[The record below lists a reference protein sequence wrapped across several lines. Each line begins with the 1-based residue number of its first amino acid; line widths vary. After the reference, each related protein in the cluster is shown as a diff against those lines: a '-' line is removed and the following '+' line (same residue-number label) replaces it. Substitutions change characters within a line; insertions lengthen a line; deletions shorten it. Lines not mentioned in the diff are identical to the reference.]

1 MVRVALVQHA
11 ALLVSASGLWWKQ
24 AGLRPW
30 QSREEVLSGPFPS
43 KTLEEIAAVS
53 LSVLGPD
60 TATPCRYGVLLSTRM
75 STD

>member
-1 MVRVALVQHA
+1 MALVQHA

-43 KTLEEIAAVS
+43 KTLEDIAAVS
-53 LSVLGPD
+53 LSVLAQTLPHLVDMGSCSQLECPLID
-60 TATPCRYGVLLSTRM
+60 
-75 STD
+75 

>member
-1 MVRVALVQHA
+1 MVGLALVQHA
-11 ALLVSASGLWWKQ
+11 ALLVSASDLWWKQ

-53 LSVLGPD
+53 LSVLDPD
-60 TATPCRYGVLLSTRM
+60 TATPCRVLLSTRM

>member
-1 MVRVALVQHA
+1 MALVQHA

-43 KTLEEIAAVS
+43 KTLEDIAAVS

-60 TATPCRYGVLLSTRM
+60 TTTSCRYGVLLSTRM